1 MKKKLACKKLT
12 LNRETLR
19 QLDESQLAKADGA
32 ATSFLTGVC
41 YTCSCPSGCYH
52 CTA

>member
-1 MKKKLACKKLT
+1 MKKKLASKKLT
-12 LNRETLR
+12 LNRETLH
-19 QLDESQLAKADGA
+19 QLEESRLAKAGGA
-32 ATSFLTGVC
+32 ASFLTGVC